1 MDLTTLAGAF
11 LLALGLL
18 GANAVMHANSV
29 IVEVVAPP
37 KLDKLTIDQPT
48 LELQFADHLYAIAN
62 TPSVVVPPEIRA
74 SHDQGIGMAL
84 AREAKLEDVAYALQ
98 SELGYKPAK
107 LRLAL
112 FVEDGALRG
121 LVSGSSGR
129 VGSFHAVLIPEKDET
144 VLAFV
149 NRCALWGA
157 SQLAPYITALYLLQQ
172 HAADRNFTDVVALI
186 EQTKAKLPSAPV
198 SFDRSTLDNLLGIV
212 ALFKNDPKAA
222 QASFDQAVAE
232 YPTNA
237 VAAMNA
243 AFADVQ
249 LDDYKKAAERMQR
262 LVNDAPPSNK
272 TLLATA
278 YLTWAAA
285 EMGLHDLGRA
295 NELLATATTLDPDNS
310 SALDLWAEA
319 KEEMGDK
326 AAAAALRQKTLQ
338 SSETFENYGE
348 VATLYFHLAW
358 RDNQPITRSQFTNPT
373 VVTFH

>member
-1 MDLTTLAGAF
+1 MDLTTLAGAL

-29 IVEVVAPP
+29 IVEVTAPP
-37 KLDKLTIDQPT
+37 KMDKVLIDQAT
-48 LELQFADHLYAIAN
+48 LERVFADQLYAIAN
-62 TPSVVVPPEIRA
+62 TQSVVVPPEIRA
-74 SHDQGIGMAL
+74 SNDQGIGMAL
-84 AREAKLEDVAYALQ
+84 AREAKLQDVAYALQ
-98 SELGYKPAK
+98 SELGYNPDK

-112 FVEDGALRG
+112 FMEDGSLRG
-121 LVSGSSGR
+121 LVSGTSSR
-129 VGSFHAVLIPEKDET
+129 VGNFHAVLIPQKDET

-157 SQLAPYITALYLLQQ
+157 SQLAPYVTALYLLQQ
-172 HAADRNFTDVVALI
+172 HAADRDFTDVVALA
-186 EQTKAKLPSAPV
+186 EQAKGKLPPAPI
-198 SFDRSTLDNLLGIV
+198 SFDRATFDNLLGIV

-222 QASFDQAVAE
+222 QVSFEQAIGE
-232 YPTNA
+232 YPTDTVA
-237 VAAMNA
+237 VLNA
-243 AFADVQ
+243 AFVDLQ
-249 LDDYKKAAERMQR
+249 LDDYKKAVERMRR
-262 LVNDAPPSNK
+262 LIDDAPPPNK

-285 EMGLHDLGRA
+285 EMGLRDLARA
-295 NELLATATTLDPDNS
+295 DQLLATATTLDPGNS

-326 AAAAALRQKTLQ
+326 AVAATLRQRTLQ

-358 RDNQPITRSQFTNPT
+358 RDNQPITRSKFTNPT
-373 VVTFH
+373 IVTFH